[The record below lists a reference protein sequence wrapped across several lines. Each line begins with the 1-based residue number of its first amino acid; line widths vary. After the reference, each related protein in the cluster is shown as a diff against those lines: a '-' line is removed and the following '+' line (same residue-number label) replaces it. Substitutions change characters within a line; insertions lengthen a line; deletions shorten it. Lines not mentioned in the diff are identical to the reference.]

1 MWNARPKKCENATY
15 YYNKVFAKLSE
26 LLPWQF
32 EYSIGSKEKVSLRKI
47 AKMEEDGI
55 GGSGGGDASSVK
67 VAVRIRPQLA
77 KEIIDACKICITK
90 TPGEP
95 QTWLGNNKAFTFD
108 YVYDTESTQENVY
121 HETVHDLIEG
131 CFEG

>member
-1 MWNARPKKCENATY
+1 MADEAN
-15 YYNKVFAKLSE
+15 S
-26 LLPWQF
+26 
-32 EYSIGSKEKVSLRKI
+32 
-47 AKMEEDGI
+47 
-55 GGSGGGDASSVK
+55 GGGGGGDASSVK

-108 YVYDTESTQENVY
+108 YVYDTDSTQEQVY
-121 HETVHDLIEG
+121 QETVHDLIEG

>member
-1 MWNARPKKCENATY
+1 MA
-15 YYNKVFAKLSE
+15 
-26 LLPWQF
+26 
-32 EYSIGSKEKVSLRKI
+32 
-47 AKMEEDGI
+47 EDNN
-55 GGSGGGDASSVK
+55 SGGGGEDAASSVK

-77 KEIIDACKICITK
+77 REIIDACKICITK

-108 YVYDTESTQENVY
+108 HVYDTESIQEHIY
-121 HETVHDLIEG
+121 QETVHDLIEG

>member
-1 MWNARPKKCENATY
+1 M
-15 YYNKVFAKLSE
+15 
-26 LLPWQF
+26 
-32 EYSIGSKEKVSLRKI
+32 GD
-47 AKMEEDGI
+47 DGV
-55 GGSGGGDASSVK
+55 GGSSGGDGGGDASSVK

-77 KEIIDACKICITK
+77 KEIIDACKVCITK

-108 YVYDTESTQENVY
+108 YVYDTDSCQDQIYN
-121 HETVHDLIEG
+121 ETVHGLIEG